1 MDAYPT
7 PSKRKAV
14 AVEDEQRAEVNY
26 RHPAPSGPGK
36 LSRRQ
41 ARFQKKVL
49 AAVNGVQPT
58 GTYRV
63 ERCIT
68 LQQKN
73 VGAAS
78 VYSNCDA
85 GTRLDLFTPGHF
97 KDALEI
103 LYGTKPVTSGGYDSR
118 TGETYDIDV
127 PITVVSSK
135 ALLHFKNNSQRVS
148 IVEMYQFKAK
158 DRARDYP
165 HVLMGY
171 TQENWIDAPT
181 GGSRN
186 LQSIMTT
193 ANPTWNIKDNPVILQ
208 DYDVTM
214 TKLRFD
220 PGEKYTHKIVGA
232 FGKVDLMKKGKPG
245 ETPGPTCGLEGVYR
259 QGCGQTLVFRV
270 YNEPSLLV
278 GTTGTVLNSNTGLYS
293 TIIEPPHSNASSR
306 ITGVQVEMTTEI
318 KVKPIEGSTEV
329 AGVRERPMMYSHSF
343 IPALPTGTLTYTD
356 VDHAAPQDLGT
367 SQI

>member
-14 AVEDEQRAEVNY
+14 AVEDEQRAEVSY
-26 RHPAPSGPGK
+26 RKPQSGGK
-36 LSRRQ
+36 ISRRQ

-49 AAVNGVQPT
+49 AAVNGVVPA
-58 GTYRV
+58 GCYRV
-63 ERCIT
+63 ERSVT
-68 LQQKN
+68 LQQKT

-97 KDALEI
+97 KDALEV
-103 LYGTKPVTSGGYDSR
+103 LYGTKPVTSGGFDTR
-118 TGETYDIDV
+118 TGEIYDIDV

-135 ALLHFKNNSQRVS
+135 ALLHFKNNSQRVT

-158 DRARDYP
+158 ERARDYP

-181 GGSRN
+181 GAGRN
-186 LQSIMTT
+186 LQTIMNT

-208 DYDVTM
+208 DYEVTL

-220 PGEKYTHKIVGA
+220 PGEKFTHKIVGA
-232 FGKVDLMKKGKPG
+232 FGKIDLMKKIQPG
-245 ETPGPTCGLEGVYR
+245 QTPGATCPLEGVYR

-270 YNEPSLLV
+270 YNEPSLVV
-278 GTTGTVLNSNTGLYS
+278 GTTGTVTNQNTSLFS
-293 TIIEPPHSNASSR
+293 TIIEPPHSNSSSR
-306 ITGVQVEMTTEI
+306 ITGVQVEITTEI

-343 IPALPTGTLTYTD
+343 IPAIPTGTLTYTD

-367 SQI
+367 SQF